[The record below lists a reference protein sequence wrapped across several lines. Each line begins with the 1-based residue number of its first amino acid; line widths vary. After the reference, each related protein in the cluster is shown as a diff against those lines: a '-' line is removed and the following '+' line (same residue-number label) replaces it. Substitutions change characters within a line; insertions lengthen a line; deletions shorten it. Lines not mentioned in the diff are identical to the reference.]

1 MKFPKPGRNIF
12 HRATK
17 GAMTPAAKDGK
28 PAEDKKFVESIN
40 EIYRNFKEE
49 KLRKERFAI
58 LGVGND
64 LKGDDG
70 VGPYVAEK
78 LKKLIGK
85 DEYFLFIKTA
95 MPEDHVREL
104 KAFTPTLL
112 IIVDAADFGK
122 RPGSLKVIKDYEISD
137 TALSTHITPLSIFL
151 RLYNA
156 DQPVKSPVTIIGIQ
170 KKSNEFGQPL
180 GSEARA
186 AGDKVAEIISSLY
199 RKNVLGTMLEKEFE
213 RQSSAIKR
221 IESAFSGG
229 KKKANGK

>member
-12 HRATK
+12 HRGSKEA
-17 GAMTPAAKDGK
+17 APPAAKDGK
-28 PAEDKKFVESIN
+28 SAEDKKFVESIN
-40 EIYRNFKEE
+40 EIYRQFKEE

-122 RPGSLKVIKDYEISD
+122 RPGSLKVIRDYEISD

-156 DQPVKSPVTIIGIQ
+156 DQPVKNPVTIIGIQ

-180 GSEARA
+180 GSEARV
-186 AGDKVAEIISSLY
+186 AGDKVAEIINDLY
-199 RKNVLGTMLEKEFE
+199 RKKLLGTMLEKEFE
-213 RQSSAIKR
+213 RQSSAIKK

-229 KKKANGK
+229 KKATGK